1 MKISNEEK
9 GSGGMPSSRDVS
21 GRSRALPGAVAVA
34 LLCGC
39 SATKQAREVQPSGFL
54 GSYSSLRKGN
64 GDGPLLV
71 YANPAADCRK

>member
-1 MKISNEEK
+1 MRISNEEK
-9 GSGGMPSSRDVS
+9 GSGGMPSRDVS

-39 SATKQAREVQPSGFL
+39 GATKQAREVQPSGFL

-64 GDGPLLV
+64 GDEPLLV